1 MNRKSLSSLLNIYIR
16 LSGIQSLLRIRYDPD
31 TCSHCT
37 KMWHQ
42 KMSYPEYVATLNGSA
57 RRAFAP
63 IQKITVLV
71 CEQKPYPVWFSC
83 LPNVIRYRV
92 NIA

>member
-1 MNRKSLSSLLNIYIR
+1 
-16 LSGIQSLLRIRYDPD
+16 
-31 TCSHCT
+31 
-37 KMWHQ
+37 
-42 KMSYPEYVATLNGSA
+42 MSYPEYVATLNGSA

-92 NIA
+92 KIA